1 MHNNRHIHEHM
12 SLYCVFPYMECRS
25 LICVL
30 SFCLFYTFYM
40 WIEGKTLKI
49 IVHNTFQSIF
59 VSHNI
64 DQMGQ
69 KSCVCIVKIPSLIKR
84 VTKHYSPFDN
94 IYISVAVK
102 LWRHQ
107 KKKNKKQMHFKA
119 VALDEIIISLNDGTM
134 AETRKLTLI
143 CQMGSLIEHLRA
155 TKEQIKNT
163 LGRIEIE
170 QRTTDWGRKK
180 GKRIFH

>member
-1 MHNNRHIHEHM
+1 
-12 SLYCVFPYMECRS
+12 
-25 LICVL
+25 
-30 SFCLFYTFYM
+30 
-40 WIEGKTLKI
+40 
-49 IVHNTFQSIF
+49 
-59 VSHNI
+59 
-64 DQMGQ
+64 
-69 KSCVCIVKIPSLIKR
+69 
-84 VTKHYSPFDN
+84 
-94 IYISVAVK
+94 
-102 LWRHQ
+102 
-107 KKKNKKQMHFKA
+107 MHFKA

>member
-40 WIEGKTLKI
+40 WIEVKTLKI

-69 KSCVCIVKIPSLIKR
+69 KSCVCIVKIPSLSYETLFP
-84 VTKHYSPFDN
+84 VWQHL
-94 IYISVAVK
+94 YISRSKIMAPS
-102 LWRHQ
+102 
-107 KKKNKKQMHFKA
+107 KKKKQMHFKA
-119 VALDEIIISLNDGTM
+119 VALDEIIISLNDRTM